1 LANRYPV
8 KDISVEEPEIEAIV
22 RGIYQR
28 SAGEDIL
35 VD

>member
-22 RGIYQR
+22 RGIFQR
-28 SAGEDIL
+28 SAGEDML
-35 VD
+35 AD